1 MSYFILSIVFL
12 IGGILLRIIRQ
23 KSITGI
29 GYKTRSSMKNLDT
42 WNEANKYCANILIL
56 GNGVSVII
64 GANLLIKGYRNFVYC
79 FWIIVISLVLACV
92 FTEVHM
98 TRVFN
103 KDGSR
108 K

>member
-12 IGGILLRIIRQ
+12 IAGIFLRSIKQ

-56 GNGVSVII
+56 GNIISVIV
-64 GANLLIKGYRNFVYC
+64 GASLLIKGYRNFAYC
-79 FWIIVISLVLACV
+79 FWIIIISLVLACV